1 MLGHHITRPF
11 HRLLVDVQ
19 TSYDTLFSAFP
30 KLYEE
35 LCMDPRELLTPSQ
48 VFHFVPPDIFNNTL
62 AKDHLTNNL
71 FTCAKEYE
79 AEVLK
84 ILKLCLGK
92 FKKGFELQ
100 KGAIF
105 GFGSTAQNDT
115 GSILKLV
122 SLEDKSVLADTP
134 VHNLGEERNVGM
146 LNCELNLRGQKR
158 FTTSSQN
165 LVLNKSTDLIR
176 NKFDK
181 IKIHAKNIKDIRQQW
196 SHRMEELDKAG
207 LSTKEAASLS
217 QEQRKL
223 KDVVFEKSKTT
234 RPIFFSSRSGQ
245 VYVRGDRRD

>member
-1 MLGHHITRPF
+1 M
-11 HRLLVDVQ
+11 
-19 TSYDTLFSAFP
+19 
-30 KLYEE
+30 
-35 LCMDPRELLTPSQ
+35 
-48 VFHFVPPDIFNNTL
+48 
-62 AKDHLTNNL
+62 
-71 FTCAKEYE
+71 
-79 AEVLK
+79 
-84 ILKLCLGK
+84 
-92 FKKGFELQ
+92 Q

-165 LVLNKSTDLIR
+165 LVLSKSTDLIK
-176 NKFDK
+176 NNFDK
-181 IKIHAKNIKDIRQQW
+181 IRQFKSHAKNIKDIRQQW

-217 QEQRKL
+217 QEKRKL

-234 RPIFFSSRSGQ
+234 RPIFFSRRSGQ

>member
-1 MLGHHITRPF
+1 M
-11 HRLLVDVQ
+11 
-19 TSYDTLFSAFP
+19 
-30 KLYEE
+30 
-35 LCMDPRELLTPSQ
+35 
-48 VFHFVPPDIFNNTL
+48 
-62 AKDHLTNNL
+62 
-71 FTCAKEYE
+71 
-79 AEVLK
+79 
-84 ILKLCLGK
+84 
-92 FKKGFELQ
+92 
-100 KGAIF
+100 
-105 GFGSTAQNDT
+105 
-115 GSILKLV
+115 
-122 SLEDKSVLADTP
+122 
-134 VHNLGEERNVGM
+134 HNLGEERNVGM

-181 IKIHAKNIKDIRQQW
+181 IKSHAKNIKDIRQQW

-234 RPIFFSSRSGQ
+234 RPIFFSRRSGQ